1 MANEFI
7 CHARLASNPIPQVIL
22 FTTLYV
28 FQSNFTEKS
37 ITPYLIPRQLAH
49 LSYLSSQAYHASSK
63 HAIDVTVMVW
73 KQLAQYTIKLLS
85 MRHSILPT
93 EFSIAME
100 V

>member
-22 FTTLYV
+22 YV

-37 ITPYLIPRQLAH
+37 ITTYLIPRQLAH
-49 LSYLSSQAYHASSK
+49 LSYLSTQAYHASSK
-63 HAIDVTVMVW
+63 HAIDVTVRVW

>member
-7 CHARLASNPIPQVIL
+7 CHARLSSKSIPQVIL

-28 FQSNFTEKS
+28 FQHNFIEKS
-37 ITPYLIPRQLAH
+37 IITYLLPRQLAY
-49 LSYLSSQAYHASSK
+49 LSYLSKQVYHASSK
-63 HAIDVTVMVW
+63 HAIGVTVMVW
-73 KQLAQYTIKLLS
+73 KQLAQCTIKLLS
-85 MRHSILPT
+85 TRHSVLPT